1 MNDANSPLQIAL
13 RQLLTKAPELT
24 AAQLQAATGKS
35 QPSISLALKALGL
48 GQPNGA
54 VHRLGAARSTRY
66 ALTQN
71 IQGLP
76 ACHELFCDGPDG
88 VPQPFGAL
96 TYLSGERVH
105 VRRGAHEWLSQGG
118 LPWFLTPLQ
127 PQGFL
132 GRELARLRPDF
143 PADPERWSLAQLL
156 YFLVNHVR
164 DPSGAFG
171 VDGPALSVAGAVRS
185 NSHSLADAC
194 DQLAALSGISLPAGS
209 SAAGEQPKFLLR
221 EADDRRWIVK
231 FSPPRG
237 TPFGER
243 WHALLHL
250 ESLALD
256 VLQDHGVACADTQ
269 IVETD
274 TRTYL
279 LSRRFDRSALF
290 GYRHLVA
297 AAAVHDHFV
306 RAPRQHWVGTCR
318 ALQGQALLSPEGV
331 DTAARAYLFGQFIG
345 NTDMHFGNLSFFVE
359 DVTRP
364 RFEVAPIYDMLPMM
378 WRPSIHSGH
387 LDADPLRQPPALAGF
402 ATQADAVR
410 DWAVDYWQRAA
421 AMRTLGAALQTVCG
435 VNAQRLKTRFAGL

>member
-1 MNDANSPLQIAL
+1 MNDASLPLQTAL
-13 RQLLTKAPELT
+13 HQLLARTPELT
-24 AAQLQAATGKS
+24 AAQLQVATGKS

-54 VHRLGAARSTRY
+54 VHRLGAARSSRY
-66 ALTQN
+66 ALTQS

-76 ACHELFCDGPDG
+76 ARHALLCDGPDG
-88 VPQPFGAL
+88 VPQHFGEL
-96 TYLSGERVH
+96 TYLSGDRVH
-105 VRRGAHEWLSQGG
+105 VRSGPHEWLTQGG

-156 YFLVNHVR
+156 YFVVNHVR

-171 VDGPALSVAGAVRS
+171 VDGPALSVPDAVRS
-185 NSHSLADAC
+185 EAPSLADAC
-194 DQLAALSGISLPAGS
+194 DQLAAQAGISLPAGS

-221 EADDRRWIVK
+221 EPDGTRWIVK

-250 ESLALD
+250 EKLALD
-256 VLQDHGVACADTQ
+256 VLQGHGVACADTRM
-269 IVETD
+269 VETA
-274 TRTYL
+274 TRTFL

-306 RAPRQHWVGTCR
+306 RVPRQHWVGTCR
-318 ALQGQALLSPEGV
+318 ALLGQALLSPQGV
-331 DTAARAYLFGQFIG
+331 DTAAQAFLFGQFIG
-345 NTDMHFGNLSFFVE
+345 NTDMHFGNLSFFV
-359 DVTRP
+359 DNVARP
-364 RFEVAPIYDMLPMM
+364 HFEVTPIYDMLPMM
-378 WRPSIHSGH
+378 WRPSIHSGS
-387 LDADPLRQPPALAGF
+387 LDADPLRQPPVLAGF
-402 ATQADAVR
+402 AAQADAVR

-421 AMRTLGAALQTVCG
+421 AMRTLGPALQLASE
-435 VNAQRLKTRFAGL
+435 VNAQRLKNRFAGL

>member
-1 MNDANSPLQIAL
+1 MNDADLTLQTVL
-13 RQLLTKAPELT
+13 RQLLARAPELT

-35 QPSISLALKALGL
+35 QSSISLALKALGL
-48 GQPNGA
+48 GQPNGV

-66 ALTQN
+66 ALTQT

-76 ACHELFCDGPDG
+76 ARHELLCDGPDG

-96 TYLSGERVH
+96 TYLSGDRVH
-105 VRRGAHEWLSQGG
+105 VRSGAHEWLAQGG

-156 YFLVNHVR
+156 YFVANHVR

-171 VDGPALSVAGAVRS
+171 VYGTTLTVPGAVRI
-185 NSHSLADAC
+185 NTNSLADAC

-250 ESLALD
+250 EKLALD
-256 VLQDHGVACADTQ
+256 VLQDHGVACAETQ
-269 IVETD
+269 IVETV

-318 ALQGQALLSPEGV
+318 ALQGQALLSPVGV
-331 DTAARAYLFGQFIG
+331 DTAAKAFLFGQFIG

-378 WRPSIHSGH
+378 WRPSIHSGS

-402 ATQADAVR
+402 DVQADAAR

-421 AMRTLGAALQTVCG
+421 AMGTLGSALQTVCDI
-435 VNAQRLKTRFAGL
+435 NAARLKTRFACL